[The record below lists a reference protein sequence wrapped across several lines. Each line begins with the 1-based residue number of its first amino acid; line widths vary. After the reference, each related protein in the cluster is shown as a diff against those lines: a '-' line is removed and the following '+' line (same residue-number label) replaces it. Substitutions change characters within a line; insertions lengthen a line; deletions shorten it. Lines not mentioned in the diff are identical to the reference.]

1 MIELFNIVILGVG
14 GQGLMTLLKVLS
26 EAAFAN
32 GFDVKTSELH
42 GLSQRGGSVSV
53 YIRFGEKVWSPLVPQ
68 GQADLIIALEQQ
80 EALNG
85 LYFANQKTVFLVNQY
100 ETPTMAQ
107 SASQAEIETELRK
120 TTEKVKF
127 LPASEICQKELGA
140 EVVSGVYILG
150 YAAYHNFLPIKIETI
165 EEAIKKIMPKKYW
178 EINFKALDLG
188 QKNV

>member
-1 MIELFNIVILGVG
+1 
-14 GQGLMTLLKVLS
+14 MTLLKVLS
-26 EAAFAN
+26 EAAFVS

-53 YIRFGEKVWSPLVPQ
+53 YIRFGDKVWSPLVPQ

-85 LYFANQKTVFLVNQY
+85 LYFANKETVFLVNQY

-107 SASQAEIETELRK
+107 TANQVEIEAELRK
-120 TTEKVKF
+120 ITEKVNF
-127 LPASEICQKELGA
+127 LAASEICQKELDA

-150 YAAYHNFLPIKIETI
+150 YAAYHNFLPIKLEAI
-165 EEAIKKIMPKKYW
+165 EEAIKKTIPEKYW
-178 EINFKALDLG
+178 EINFKVLELS
-188 QKNV
+188 KKS